1 MSSNQIKELRKAG
14 RLQEAYTM
22 ALDEY
27 NKAPF
32 DIYKKRALGWVYY
45 DYDKKAVEEN
55 NLNAFL
61 TNVQNLK
68 NLQFP
73 PNEVDIFNNLLWQY
87 IKMFSALRKQGNV
100 NYQQANLLFD
110 SLKGIYFTLPSEAF
124 SALIEQLHKTYK
136 NSYQYIEVI
145 VGCLNFLRPEDF
157 LSKDYNG
164 RKIMPLAEQIYI
176 AYSKKIMQGDTVPN
190 EFGFVEYKVN
200 KEHIRSFLP
209 TLTQWIEAHPNYIF
223 LPYFKTKM
231 ELELLSNKEEVL
243 DTFLP
248 FAKKKQDDF
257 WVWQLMSE
265 IMTDKELSFACLCK
279 ALTLRTQEGFLGKIR
294 VLLAKELIERKL
306 FNEARTEIEFV
317 LKEKQESNHKVPIE
331 IQKRQQ
337 ESWYTQAQPLKN
349 NYVLYNQYKS
359 QAEALFYQ
367 DTPEE
372 MVLITSVN
380 EEKKIAN
387 FIKDISKRGFFKYDK
402 ILKTLK
408 KGEVLKVRLEAFDE
422 FKKAY
427 KLLSAQKGNED
438 DCEAVKNVEGQ
449 LKIIPSGAG
458 FVGDVFV
465 HKKLIE
471 KNQWE
476 NNQTI
481 KAKAILSFDKNK
493 DKWGW
498 ALQ

>member
-1 MSSNQIKELRKAG
+1 
-14 RLQEAYTM
+14 
-22 ALDEY
+22 
-27 NKAPF
+27 
-32 DIYKKRALGWVYY
+32 
-45 DYDKKAVEEN
+45 
-55 NLNAFL
+55 
-61 TNVQNLK
+61 
-68 NLQFP
+68 
-73 PNEVDIFNNLLWQY
+73 
-87 IKMFSALRKQGNV
+87 
-100 NYQQANLLFD
+100 
-110 SLKGIYFTLPSEAF
+110 
-124 SALIEQLHKTYK
+124 
-136 NSYQYIEVI
+136 
-145 VGCLNFLRPEDF
+145 
-157 LSKDYNG
+157 
-164 RKIMPLAEQIYI
+164 
-176 AYSKKIMQGDTVPN
+176 
-190 EFGFVEYKVN
+190 
-200 KEHIRSFLP
+200 
-209 TLTQWIEAHPNYIF
+209 
-223 LPYFKTKM
+223 
-231 ELELLSNKEEVL
+231 
-243 DTFLP
+243 
-248 FAKKKQDDF
+248 
-257 WVWQLMSE
+257 
-265 IMTDKELSFACLCK
+265 
-279 ALTLRTQEGFLGKIR
+279 
-294 VLLAKELIERKL
+294 
-306 FNEARTEIEFV
+306 
-317 LKEKQESNHKVPIE
+317 
-331 IQKRQQ
+331 
-337 ESWYTQAQPLKN
+337 
-349 NYVLYNQYKS
+349 
-359 QAEALFYQ
+359 
-367 DTPEE
+367 